1 MYTCVDFPSSVQKSQ
16 KDRGIVFVIPG
27 PSTHRGSKNVIPP
40 FLMKT
45 SYEYDTFDQ

>member
-16 KDRGIVFVIPG
+16 KARGIVFVIPG
-27 PSTHRGSKNVIPP
+27 PSTRRESKNVIPP

-45 SYEYDTFDQ
+45 SYDTFDQ

>member
-1 MYTCVDFPSSVQKSQ
+1 MYASVDFPSSGQKSQ

-27 PSTHRGSKNVIPP
+27 PSTHHGSKNVIPP

-45 SYEYDTFDQ
+45 SYDTFDQ